1 MGEFKIPKQLPA
13 FDYLGEH
20 AYTITIFAYRD
31 RKNFAGDEVR
41 AEHRVDSGEGEE
53 HQDQTERTGHRA
65 FRQNHQKRAGNR
77 QRGKT
82 IEKDRRDIHYLFPRC
97 SSRKDLS

>member
-41 AEHRVDSGEGEE
+41 AELQRSLRECAAKALFEVVVFTHLPGKVRMLVRGTAKASDLRTFVETFKRVTEKSWRKE
-53 HQDQTERTGHRA
+53 H
-65 FRQNHQKRAGNR
+65 
-77 QRGKT
+77 
-82 IEKDRRDIHYLFPRC
+82 
-97 SSRKDLS
+97 